1 MTTIQAPAG
10 MAGAREVSE
19 VTSQLKETLLTSTSS
34 SSSSSSSKKGYQ
46 LEQDIGTM
54 LYDGESLYKYNILSA
69 ATTQHNVRLV
79 TPRPEIMFHSE
90 EVQLKYTF
98 YPTRWSSR
106 YHLSPL
112 SSLLSPLAINYI
124 QDNILSSHY
133 NFLSS
138 FTTNKDFVN
147 LLESMITVIYQ

>member
-34 SSSSSSSKKGYQ
+34 TSSTSSKKGYQ

-69 ATTQHNVRLV
+69 VTTAECQACHTETGNYVSLRRSSTQIYFLSHTLV
-79 TPRPEIMFHSE
+79 QQI
-90 EVQLKYTF
+90 
-98 YPTRWSSR
+98 SS
-106 YHLSPL
+106 L
-112 SSLLSPLAINYI
+112 SSLLTL
-124 QDNILSSHY
+124 
-133 NFLSS
+133 
-138 FTTNKDFVN
+138 
-147 LLESMITVIYQ
+147 

>member
-1 MTTIQAPAG
+1 

-19 VTSQLKETLLTSTSS
+19 VTSQLKETLLTST

-69 ATTQHNVRLV
+69 ATTQQNVRLV

-112 SSLLSPLAINYI
+112 S
-124 QDNILSSHY
+124 
-133 NFLSS
+133 
-138 FTTNKDFVN
+138 
-147 LLESMITVIYQ
+147 

>member
-69 ATTQHNVRLV
+69 VTTAECQACHTETGNYVSLRRSSTQIYFLSHTLV
-79 TPRPEIMFHSE
+79 QQI
-90 EVQLKYTF
+90 
-98 YPTRWSSR
+98 SS
-106 YHLSPL
+106 L
-112 SSLLSPLAINYI
+112 SSLLSPL
-124 QDNILSSHY
+124 SSRYQLHSRQHLVQSLQ
-133 NFLSS
+133 FS
-138 FTTNKDFVN
+138 FK
-147 LLESMITVIYQ
+147 LHHEQGLC

>member
-69 ATTQHNVRLV
+69 VTTEQNVRLV

-112 SSLLSPLAINYI
+112 SSLLSPLTINYI

-138 FTTNKDFVN
+138 FTTNKDFVHF
-147 LLESMITVIYQ
+147 L

>member
-69 ATTQHNVRLV
+69 VTTEQNVRLV

-112 SSLLSPLAINYI
+112 SSRYKLHSRQHLVQSL
-124 QDNILSSHY
+124 Q
-133 NFLSS
+133 FS
-138 FTTNKDFVN
+138 FK
-147 LLESMITVIYQ
+147 LHHEQGLC